1 MGFGGGA
8 MIAKVSIDRLLAKFY
23 KAPEYLGSLES
34 VQLVTEGG
42 RRFVDIAGNLTEVVI
57 VTANDIAK
65 MIVPG
70 DTGVY
75 IVGTGSSGAAQTFL
89 FLGIVYFLIMT
100 IAHFLTEFRQRGG
113 NRRDGHPQKTL
124 RKQGL

>member
-1 MGFGGGA
+1 
-8 MIAKVSIDRLLAKFY
+8 
-23 KAPEYLGSLES
+23 
-34 VQLVTEGG
+34 
-42 RRFVDIAGNLTEVVI
+42 
-57 VTANDIAK
+57 

-100 IAHFLTEFRQRGG
+100 IAAFSYRVPAEGWKPE
-113 NRRDGHPQKTL
+113 DGHPQKTL

>member
-23 KAPEYLGSLES
+23 KAPEYLGALDS

-57 VTANDIAK
+57 VTL
-65 MIVPG
+65 MI
-70 DTGVY
+70 
-75 IVGTGSSGAAQTFL
+75 L
-89 FLGIVYFLIMT
+89 
-100 IAHFLTEFRQRGG
+100 QR
-113 NRRDGHPQKTL
+113 
-124 RKQGL
+124 

>member
-1 MGFGGGA
+1 ML
-8 MIAKVSIDRLLAKFY
+8 KVAEEK
-23 KAPEYLGSLES
+23 LEN
-34 VQLVTEGG
+34 LPDEKRFTTE
-42 RRFVDIAGNLTEVVI
+42 E

-89 FLGIVYFLIMT
+89 FLGIRKKFQLARVTRHFSANFFFRKWAKGAILSILGVLISL
-100 IAHFLTEFRQRGG
+100 ISQ
-113 NRRDGHPQKTL
+113 
-124 RKQGL
+124 

>member
-1 MGFGGGA
+1 
-8 MIAKVSIDRLLAKFY
+8 
-23 KAPEYLGSLES
+23 
-34 VQLVTEGG
+34 
-42 RRFVDIAGNLTEVVI
+42 
-57 VTANDIAK
+57 

-100 IAHFLTEFRQRGG
+100 IAAFSYRVPAEDG
-113 NRRDGHPQKTL
+113 NRRDGHPKRL
-124 RKQGL
+124 